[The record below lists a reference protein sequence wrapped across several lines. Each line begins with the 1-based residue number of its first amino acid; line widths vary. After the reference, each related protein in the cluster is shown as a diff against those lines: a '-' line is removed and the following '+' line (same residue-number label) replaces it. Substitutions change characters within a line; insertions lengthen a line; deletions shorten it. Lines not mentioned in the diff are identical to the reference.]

1 MEITVSKNK
10 QLKTIQE
17 EFQKCFPFLKLEFYS
32 NSHRSNE
39 GSAKRNI
46 LNSNLTVGETPKF
59 NKDNIINIKKSMKVS
74 ELEKSF
80 SEIFGLN
87 VQVFRKSNNL
97 WLQTTIT
104 DNWSLEKQNQNGMEM
119 NISETSSP
127 REDDFRE
134 QK

>member
-1 MEITVSKNK
+1 MEITVNKNK

-32 NSHRSNE
+32 NSHRSGE
-39 GSAKRNI
+39 GSVKKNI
-46 LNSNLTVGETPKF
+46 LNANLTVGETPKF
-59 NKDNIINIKKSMKVS
+59 NKDSTIHIKKSMKVS
-74 ELEKSF
+74 ELEKAF
-80 SEIFGLN
+80 FEIFGLN
-87 VQVFRKSNNL
+87 IQVFRKSNNL

-119 NISETSSP
+119 NIAEESSSK
-127 REDDFRE
+127 EDDFRE